1 MSGKFQEM
9 ATLLQKED
17 VSPGSLDAFT
27 DALEVMDDSWGRIVH
42 ETLWALMSLVSLS
55 SDKGRAHEACK
66 VFEKFFLL
74 MTEIFVNDL
83 RIISLEDEAAADLDS
98 LIYAENV
105 QKGLDE
111 YLKTG
116 GQLMLT
122 LSPLGKVFGRGL
134 LGELPTEWFD
144 HLRNLVQARD
154 IVENSLEDDAGIY
167 FGEMLL
173 DMQEDKAKD
182 FDNQFSRSVLSL
194 NSNPYQEAEEWAAQ
208 AESLYSV
215 FSRLGASPDV
225 AASSVVFKVGA
236 PWIQDET
243 EEPEEFEDPDEV

>member
-1 MSGKFQEM
+1 M
-9 ATLLQKED
+9 ATLLQEDD

-27 DALEVMDDSWGRIVH
+27 DALEVMDDSWGKIVH
-42 ETLWALMSLVSLS
+42 ETLWALMALVSLS
-55 SDKGRAHEACK
+55 SDKGRAHEACR

-111 YLKTG
+111 YLNTG
-116 GQLMLT
+116 GQLMIT

-182 FDNQFSRSVLSL
+182 FDKQFGQSVLAL
-194 NSNPYQEAEEWAAQ
+194 NSVPYQEVEDWAAQ

-215 FSRLGASPDV
+215 FSRLGASPGI
-225 AASSVVFKVGA
+225 AAGSVVLKVGA
-236 PWIQDET
+236 PWIQ
-243 EEPEEFEDPDEV
+243 EEPEESDELGDPDDV